1 VHEERIYVATLNFD
15 HDKGQDCVR
24 PLSEH
29 LIRSKKKL
37 SSDKEVEGVSDGLV
51 SMPTFIVGMRC
62 NNRLTELPVFD
73 QQ

>member
-37 SSDKEVEGVSDGLV
+37 NKDKDVEGL
-51 SMPTFIVGMRC
+51 
-62 NNRLTELPVFD
+62 LTIW
-73 QQ
+73 